1 MKVQGI
7 NNQNSIS
14 HKAYFKPNELLSDLY
29 SKSAKSKELR
39 TLAEYF
45 RTNLPKQELE
55 ILKCDK
61 SLTNFLIYEVK
72 NNVTQKTHRAFVTR
86 DKIDKPR
93 YGVCEL
99 LASLIRLNFTDF
111 YNEKTINITENSDIF
126 DIITNK

>member
-14 HKAYFKPNELLSDLY
+14 HKAYFKPNELLRDLY

-39 TLAEYF
+39 TLAESF

-61 SLTNFLIYEVK
+61 SMTNFLIYDVR
-72 NNVTQKTHRAFVTR
+72 NNITQKTHRAFITK

-93 YGVCEL
+93 YGICEL
-99 LASLIRLNFTDF
+99 LASLYRLNFTD
-111 YNEKTINITENSDIF
+111 YYREKNVKITETTDIF
-126 DIITNK
+126 DILTKA